1 MPADRPT
8 APSARAIA
16 LLAAAL
22 LSVAAGPARTQE
34 ILPAAA
40 PRVLVVGIDGVR
52 VDVLRRARTP
62 VLDSLAAAG
71 FFSDLAQTPV
81 RTVSGPGWSSML
93 TGVRTEKHGVDSNDF
108 SSNLYADWP
117 DFLTRVERARP
128 ELGTFAVLD
137 WPPLGEAVDGG
148 PLVSDAVD
156 VKVNVDGES
165 LGYGPADSASVA
177 AAVEHLRTADVH
189 AAFVYLGDPDV
200 VAHETD
206 SHSLAYRAS
215 IERADTQLGLLLD
228 ALRARPGYVDEG
240 WLVLVSTDHGRNDAG
255 GHGGDSPSETTIL
268 FLAAGPA
275 VAPGRPACPPE
286 ITDVAATALA
296 HLGIETEGLDGRPR
310 GLRGTEGCPAGP

>member
-34 ILPAAA
+34 ISPAAA

-52 VDVLRRARTP
+52 VDVLRRADTP

-71 FFSDLAQTPV
+71 FFSDRAFTPV

-108 SSNLYADWP
+108 SSNRYAEWP

-137 WPPLGEAVDGG
+137 WPPLGTGADGG

-156 VKVNVDGES
+156 AKVNVDGEA
-165 LGYGPADSASVA
+165 LGYGPADSASVTA
-177 AAVEHLRTADVH
+177 AAEHLRSADVH

-200 VAHETD
+200 VSHETD

-215 IERADTQLGLLLD
+215 IERADAQLGLLLD
-228 ALRARPGYVDEG
+228 ALRARPGYAEEN

-255 GHGGDSPSETTIL
+255 GHGGDSPSETTIF
-268 FLAAGPA
+268 FLASGPA
-275 VAPGRPACPPE
+275 VVPGRPACPPE

-296 HLGIETEGLDGRPR
+296 HLGIAAEGLDGRPR
-310 GLRGTEGCPAGP
+310 GLRGTEGCPVGP